1 LIVTSMKVSY
11 RFLIIAA
18 LFVTCLLTANII
30 GSKAVA
36 FGFVTLPAAV
46 VLFPFSYIFGDILTE
61 VYGYHQARR
70 VIWLG
75 FLCNLIFVFF
85 AWIGQML
92 PPDPDWKNQLA
103 YETIL
108 GYTPRLLAASFLGY
122 LAGEFGNSFVLARMK
137 ILTKGKWL
145 WSRTISSTV
154 IGQGLDTV
162 IFIIGAF
169 WGASFF
175 TPMMILYHWATKVTI
190 EIVATP
196 FTYLAVNSLKKSEG
210 VDTYDTNTNF
220 NPFVFRGKERKS
232 AGQ

>member
-1 LIVTSMKVSY
+1 MKVSN
-11 RFLIIAA
+11 RFLMITV
-18 LFVTCLLTANII
+18 LFVTCLITANII
-30 GSKAVA
+30 GSKVIA
-36 FGFVTLPAAV
+36 FGFVSLPAAV

-75 FLCNLIFVFF
+75 FLCNLIFVVF
-85 AWIGQML
+85 AYIGQIL
-92 PPDPDWKNQLA
+92 PPDPQWTNQSA

-108 GYTPRLLAASFLGY
+108 GYTPRLLIVSFLGY

-145 WSRTISSTV
+145 WSRTIGSTIV
-154 IGQGLDTV
+154 GEGLDTT

-169 WGASFF
+169 WGEPFF
-175 TPMMILYHWATKVTI
+175 TPMMIFYHWAAKVGI

-196 FTYLAVNSLKKSEG
+196 LTYRAVNSLKRSEG
-210 VDTYDTNTNF
+210 IDTYDTATNF
-220 NPFVFRGKERKS
+220 NPFVFWNK
-232 AGQ
+232 GQAPTVK